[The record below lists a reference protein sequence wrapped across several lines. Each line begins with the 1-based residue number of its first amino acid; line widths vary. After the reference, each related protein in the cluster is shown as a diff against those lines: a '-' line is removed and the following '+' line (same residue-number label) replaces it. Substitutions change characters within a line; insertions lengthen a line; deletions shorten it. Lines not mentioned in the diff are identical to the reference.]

1 MVRFFRSKRW
11 PGGVTVTRFFLAA
24 WLMLGHVLTPKAS
37 AQELFQEA
45 ADFSPELLEKVYTRG
60 LQFLIRTQRPDG
72 SWPDTPYGA
81 EPAVVALSIVSMLAH
96 GDDPNHGPY
105 AESIKRGIEYILKQ
119 RNPTTGYI
127 GRTMYNH
134 GFSTL
139 ALAETYGAIQD
150 SRLGPALEQAVRLII
165 QSQAKNPFG
174 AWRYSPE
181 STDADTTVSGAQLVA
196 LFAARNAGIAVPED
210 AIQKG
215 IRFFIRC
222 QTPEGGFGYTSA
234 AGPNGTRTAIGCLV
248 MALAK
253 DKKSPAFDA
262 AFKYVQRAPQ
272 DASYQ
277 HYYLYYAAQ
286 AYFQASPKSWKDWN
300 RKNIQSLAAS
310 QGSDGVWE
318 GQFGPTFSTAGSLL
332 SLALNYRYLPI
343 YER

>member
-1 MVRFFRSKRW
+1 MERFFRSSCRL
-11 PGGVTVTRFFLAA
+11 GGVTATRFLLVA
-24 WLMLGHVLTPKAS
+24 WLMLCFGLVQKAS

-60 LQFLIRTQRPDG
+60 VQFLIRTQKADG
-72 SWPDTPYGA
+72 FWPDVPYGS
-81 EPAVVALSIVSMLAH
+81 EPAVVALSTVCMLAH
-96 GDDPNHGPY
+96 GDDPDHGPY
-105 AESIKRGIEYILKQ
+105 AEAIKRGIEFILKQ

-139 ALAETYGAIQD
+139 ALAEAYGALQD
-150 SRLGPALEQAVRLII
+150 SRIGPALEQAVRLII

-181 STDADTTVSGAQLVA
+181 SSDADTTVSGAQMVA
-196 LFAARNAGIAVPED
+196 LFAARNAGIGVPEE

-215 IRFFIRC
+215 IRFFLRC

-234 AGPNGTRTAIGCLV
+234 AGPNGTRTAIACLV

-253 DKKSPAFDA
+253 DKKSPAFDS
-262 AFKYVQRAPQ
+262 AFKYLQRAPQ
-272 DASYQ
+272 DVSYQ
-277 HYYLYYAAQ
+277 QYYLYYAAQ
-286 AYFQASPKSWKDWN
+286 AYFQASPKLWKDWN
-300 RKNIQSLAAS
+300 RKNIQALAAS
-310 QGSDGVWE
+310 QAADGSWE
-318 GQFGPTFSTAGSLL
+318 GQFGSTFSTSASLL